1 MIETGIIGREAGEKF
16 ADRKFRRCRG
26 RFLFHAPL
34 IALCSTCVKG
44 INGNNFD
51 EVKKQL
57 SELSEVVN
65 KFKSEAV
72 QLRIVEI
79 VLGNGSYSQ
88 HNDETQNDAPGK
100 IPKSRRRKTARNTH
114 KTKTDTAEGSGE
126 KTAKKSRP
134 SGQGAP
140 STLNDLVE
148 GNFFDKPKT
157 ISDIVA
163 HCEQKLARRFKSNEF
178 SGKLGRLTREG
189 ILDRNKNGDG
199 QYEYVK
205 A

>member
-1 MIETGIIGREAGEKF
+1 MI
-16 ADRKFRRCRG
+16 
-26 RFLFHAPL
+26 
-34 IALCSTCVKG
+34 S
-44 INGNNFD
+44 NFD

-79 VLGNGSYSQ
+79 VLGSGSYLQ
-88 HNDETQNDAPGK
+88 ENHDMQKGAPGK
-100 IPKSRRRKTARNTH
+100 PPKAPRRKTTRSKPKATA
-114 KTKTDTAEGSGE
+114 DTETTAGE
-126 KTAKKSRP
+126 KSPKKSRT
-134 SGQGAP
+134 SGQGAQ
-140 STLNDLVE
+140 STLSDLVE
-148 GNFFDKPKT
+148 SNFFDKPKT
-157 ISDIVA
+157 IGAIVS

-189 ILDRNKNGDG
+189 VLDRNKNSDG